1 MDAKYSAMLPW
12 LPKVLSAQSMKRPLF
27 VLPQCLANLTQRSL
41 TFCWRASGAS
51 ERQHKRGYTW
61 RLFWHRL
68 TQPFCQYLGH
78 VSSDAKSLCSSLTSV
93 WWFCVNFLGKRYSFS
108 KDRLNWG
115 KYEML
120 KIWWI
125 WKIEIWSEELVDRYQ
140 TFPYQPGALIWG
152 GQLSGSV
159 SNPFNSINSL
169 LIITWNFTPI
179 HVYPR
184 LHCLEMEFCFPEDK
198 CFVTLPNL

>member
-78 VSSDAKSLCSSLTSV
+78 VSSDAKSFCSSLTSV
-93 WWFCVNFLGKRYSFS
+93 WWFCVNFLVIFGHFGKEIFFLKGWVKLR
-108 KDRLNWG
+108 KIRNVEDLMDLENWN
-115 KYEML
+115 L
-120 KIWWI
+120 KWRISRQIPNIPLPTWGSHLGWSTV
-125 WKIEIWSEELVDRYQ
+125 WKC
-140 TFPYQPGALIWG
+140 FQP
-152 GQLSGSV
+152 
-159 SNPFNSINSL
+159 L
-169 LIITWNFTPI
+169 LILSIP
-179 HVYPR
+179 Y
-184 LHCLEMEFCFPEDK
+184 
-198 CFVTLPNL
+198 